1 MSTYHTT
8 LTAATS
14 TDINVGLASKHSRID
29 LFCKATRGELEAVG
43 KITVQSVHTDSVE
56 ETPAYSLDFDDV
68 GITSMTVSLDGD
80 NILLSIAVDNSSEDD
95 ITFDYNLKR
104 IINRNKIASP

>member
-8 LTAATS
+8 LTANTS
-14 TDINVGLASKHSRID
+14 TSISVGLASKHSRID

-68 GITSMTVSLDGD
+68 GITSITASLDGD
-80 NILLSIAVDNSSEDD
+80 NILLSIAVDNSSEND
-95 ITFDYNLKR
+95 ITFDYNIKK
-104 IINRNKIASP
+104 ITNRNKVVTP